1 MSSYV
6 NVTKHVPALY
16 QAQSQVAAA
25 VDAAVE
31 KAGLDKR
38 LVELVQIRASQLNG
52 CAFCLRMHYQD
63 AIKAGESIDRLA
75 VIAAWWESQYFT
87 PAEQAALTIA
97 EQITLIGS
105 AHTSPHTEID
115 VQTALTDDQ
124 IAAVTAVAISINT
137 WNRIAIS
144 SGYPVAP

>member
-6 NVTKHVPALY
+6 NVSKLVPALY
-16 QAQSQVAAA
+16 DAQRQVADAVAAA
-25 VDAAVE
+25 VE
-31 KAGLDKR
+31 QAGLDEG

-63 AIKAGESIDRLA
+63 AVKAGESIERLA
-75 VIAAWWESQYFT
+75 VVAAWWESQYFT
-87 PAEQAALTIA
+87 DAEQAALTIA
-97 EQITLIGS
+97 EQVTLIGS
-105 AHTSPHTEID
+105 AHTTPRTEID
-115 VQTALTDDQ
+115 VKAALTDEQ

-137 WNRIAIS
+137 WNRIAIA